1 MTDQQNKC
9 RSKQRWLLATGLATL
24 LVTLPGLLAAPAAA
38 QQITGT
44 PGTPSATMTLDG
56 KQLPPEPP
64 KFGGVI
70 KEDAKDSKPYWP
82 PSVVPPKGA
91 PNVLLI
97 MTDDQGYGVSGTFG
111 GVIPTPNM
119 DRIAKAGLRYTQF
132 HSTALCSPTRAALI
146 TGRNHHSVGFGVI
159 GEMSTGYPGYDS
171 VIGPES
177 ATIGTILRDNGYATS
192 WFGKNHNTPTYLY
205 SAAGPFDQWPVGMG
219 FQYFYGFMGGET
231 DQWTPYLFREH
242 DPGFSVDRQAR
253 LQPHHRHGGR
263 SHQLHEQPERG
274 RARQAVLRLLRARRH
289 AFAAPAEEGMDRQVQ
304 GQVRHG
310 LGEAARADLRQPE
323 AARGDPGEYPAHAL
337 AG

>member
-1 MTDQQNKC
+1 M
-9 RSKQRWLLATGLATL
+9 
-24 LVTLPGLLAAPAAA
+24 
-38 QQITGT
+38 
-44 PGTPSATMTLDG
+44 
-56 KQLPPEPP
+56 
-64 KFGGVI
+64 
-70 KEDAKDSKPYWP
+70 
-82 PSVVPPKGA
+82 PPKGA

-111 GVIPTPNM
+111 GVIPTPAM

-159 GEMSTGYPGYDS
+159 GEMSTGFPGYDS

-192 WFGKNHNTPTYLY
+192 WFGKNHNTPTYQY

-219 FQYFYGFMGGET
+219 FEYFYGFMGGET
-231 DQWTPYLFREH
+231 DQWTPYLFQNTTP
-242 DPGFSVDRQAR
+242 DLPVDRQAR
-253 LQPHHRHGGR
+253 LQPHHRPGGR
-263 SHQLHEQPERG
+263 GHQVHEQPERG

-289 AFAAPAEEGMDRQVQ
+289 ALAAPADEGMDREVQ

-310 LGEAARADLRQPE
+310 LGKAARADLRQPE
-323 AARGDPGEYPAHAL
+323 AARRDPGEHAAHAVAGRPAEVGL
-337 AG
+337 AFARSRRSSTRARRRSLPPTPPIPTTRSAA